1 MIVFLKVK
9 VMYKRPI
16 PRKVIH
22 GRTET
27 RVHGPLDTRV
37 QDIIDT
43 LGKDC
48 KFTPPVKIEP
58 LTPPPVPSPP
68 TKPQINLKHL
78 ESIEG
83 KYFSRGKMPPLIEY
97 TRALLKAGYSEDKI
111 DKMYNRIK
119 WLDEHDDE
127 IQNEI
132 ETMWPGKKV
141 KREGPRKV
149 LKAVKKH

>member
-1 MIVFLKVK
+1 
-9 VMYKRPI
+9 MYKRPI

-22 GRTET
+22 GCVET
-27 RVHGPLDTRV
+27 RVHGPFDTRV

-43 LGKDC
+43 LGKDY
-48 KFTPPVKIEP
+48 KFPPPVKIETLAP
-58 LTPPPVPSPP
+58 SPPPVPSPP
-68 TKPQINLKHL
+68 QKPRINVEHL
-78 ESIEG
+78 QTIHQ

-111 DKMYNRIK
+111 DKMYKRIK

-141 KREGPRKV
+141 KREGPHKV